1 MCVTELACLTYIVI
15 FFTNDSSALLP
26 CYVRRLSYCL
36 LPTNML
42 KCGAIP
48 LENIVMKKL
57 IQSVKGT
64 REFYPEEMAL
74 RNYLYDKVRSA
85 SQTFG
90 YQEWDA
96 PFIEA
101 IDLYAAKSGEE
112 LVKKQSFTFEDRGG
126 ELVTLRPELTPS
138 LARMIAAKQGELNFP
153 VRWWSFGPF
162 WRYEQPQKGRSR
174 EFFQWNVDLL
184 GVNSPEAD
192 AELIAMGATFLRSVG
207 LSPELALIYV
217 NNRRLMD
224 SEFDALGITQE
235 KRLDVSNLVDRRT
248 KMDPAKW
255 DAYAL
260 ELGITQKQLDGL
272 KDILGNLDLWKK
284 SDELTRLFAALEAL
298 GVKDYVRFDPNIMRG
313 LLYYTGTVFEAF
325 DVSGSLKRAIFGG
338 GRYDNL
344 LADVGG
350 QPLSGVGFAMGDVV
364 IGIILQE
371 AGLVPEFE
379 PSPAQV
385 LVTVFDEKLWMQS
398 FSLASELR
406 NAGLKV
412 MVYPEPAKLPRQF
425 KFADKMKM
433 KVVVTIGPDE
443 AEKGLAAVKNLSNGE
458 QVIVT
463 REAVADEV
471 RKIL

>member
-1 MCVTELACLTYIVI
+1 MA
-15 FFTNDSSALLP
+15 N
-26 CYVRRLSYCL
+26 
-36 LPTNML
+36 
-42 KCGAIP
+42 K
-48 LENIVMKKL
+48 
-57 IQSVKGT
+57 IQAVKGT
-64 REFYPEEMAL
+64 REFYPEQMAL
-74 RNYLYDKVRSA
+74 RNFIYDKVRSA
-85 SQTFG
+85 SQVFG

-96 PFIEA
+96 PFIET

-126 ELVTLRPELTPS
+126 DFVTLRPELTPS
-138 LARMIAAKQGELNFP
+138 LARMITAKQNELTYP

-162 WRYEQPQKGRSR
+162 WRYEQPQRGRTR
-174 EFFQWNVDLL
+174 EFFQWNIDML

-192 AELIAMGATFLRSVG
+192 AELIAVGATFLRSVG
-207 LSPELALIYV
+207 LSPERALIYV

-224 SEFDALGITQE
+224 SEFDALGISEE

-248 KMDPAKW
+248 KMEPAKW
-255 DAYAL
+255 DAYAID
-260 ELGITQKQLDGL
+260 LGLSQTQLDGL
-272 KDILGNLDLWKK
+272 KSILGNFDLWKK
-284 SDELTRLFAALEAL
+284 SDELTRLFAALEVL
-298 GVKDYVRFDPNIMRG
+298 GVKEYVKFDPNIMRG

-325 DVSGSLKRAIFGG
+325 DVTGSLKRAIFGG

-371 AGLVPEFE
+371 AGLVPEFI

-398 FSLASELR
+398 FALAAELR
-406 NAGLKV
+406 AAGLNV
-412 MVYPEPAKLPRQF
+412 MVSPEPTKLPKQF

-433 KVVVTIGPDE
+433 KAVLVLGPDE
-443 AEKGLAAVKNLSNGE
+443 VEKGLVVVKNLLNGE
-458 QVIVT
+458 QAQIK
-463 REAVADEV
+463 REAVLESV
-471 RKIL
+471 REILGGA

>member
-1 MCVTELACLTYIVI
+1 MA
-15 FFTNDSSALLP
+15 N
-26 CYVRRLSYCL
+26 
-36 LPTNML
+36 
-42 KCGAIP
+42 K
-48 LENIVMKKL
+48 
-57 IQSVKGT
+57 IQAVKGT
-64 REFYPEEMAL
+64 REFYPEQMAL
-74 RNYLYDKVRSA
+74 RNFIYNKIRSA
-85 SQTFG
+85 AQAFG

-96 PFIEA
+96 PFIET

-126 ELVTLRPELTPS
+126 DFVTLRPELTPS
-138 LARMIAAKQGELNFP
+138 LARMIAAKQGELTFP

-162 WRYEQPQKGRSR
+162 WRYEQPQKGRTR
-174 EFFQWNVDLL
+174 EFFQWNVDML

-192 AELIAMGATFLRSVG
+192 AELIAVGATFLRSVG
-207 LSPELALIYV
+207 LSPERALIYV

-224 SEFDALGITQE
+224 SEFDALGIPAE

-248 KMDPAKW
+248 KMEPAKW
-255 DAYAL
+255 DTYAL
-260 ELGITQKQLDGL
+260 DLGLNQAQLDGL
-272 KDILGNLDLWKK
+272 KSILGNYELWKN
-284 SDELTRLFAALEAL
+284 SDELVRLFATLEAL
-298 GVKDYVRFDPNIMRG
+298 GVKEYVKFDPNIMRG

-325 DVSGSLKRAIFGG
+325 DTSGSLKRAIFGG

-371 AGLVPEFE
+371 AGLAPEFI

-398 FSLASELR
+398 FALAAELR
-406 NAGLKV
+406 AAGLNV
-412 MVYPEPAKLPRQF
+412 MVSPEPTKLPKQF

-433 KVVVTIGPDE
+433 KIALVLGPDE
-443 AEKGLAAVKNLSNGE
+443 VEKGLVVVKNLVNGE
-458 QVIVT
+458 QAQVKK
-463 REAVADEV
+463 EAVLDSIKSVLKNA
-471 RKIL
+471 